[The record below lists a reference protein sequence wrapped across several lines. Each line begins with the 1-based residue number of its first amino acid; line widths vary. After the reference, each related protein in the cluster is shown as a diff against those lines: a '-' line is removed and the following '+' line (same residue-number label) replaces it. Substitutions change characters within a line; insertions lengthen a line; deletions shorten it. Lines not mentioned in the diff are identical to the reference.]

1 MKKMPSTSSYNPLSL
16 RDAKPVL
23 VRVGGALAIALGF
36 LWVTSQVDPGATR
49 ATETDSEN
57 EVLPIVANSDGPAT
71 TLGTL
76 EGRDYIIN
84 LVSTPAGPRYT
95 VIDHFGAVLA
105 TGLTQEQVYEEF
117 SVLTLDRMLSSPVM
131 MVDTDFDD

>member
-23 VRVGGALAIALGF
+23 VRVGGALAIAMGF

-49 ATETDSEN
+49 ATETEN
-57 EVLPIVANSDGPAT
+57 GVLPIVASTKAPVT
-71 TLGTL
+71 SLGTL

-84 LVSTPAGPRYT
+84 LVSTPDGPRYT
-95 VIDHFGAVLA
+95 VVDHFGAVLA

-117 SVLTLDRMLSSPVM
+117 SDLTLDRMLSSPVM
-131 MVDTDFDD
+131 MVDTDFDN